1 MFSECIACSMTEKIT
16 KDCKS
21 AHSSLL
27 RHSTVRLLIIGACAI
42 IILLYTFAHA
52 RAYGIRAC
60 AQYTNCK
67 RRRGFRTLVLFIQ
80 FGD

>member
-1 MFSECIACSMTEKIT
+1 MFSVCIACSMTEKIT

-42 IILLYTFAHA
+42 YTFAHA

-67 RRRGFRTLVLFIQ
+67 KRRGFRTLVLFIQ